1 MTPTGARRCGSL
13 CSVVMVT
20 LAVLAAGCG
29 VADGEVDRHRV
40 EAATC
45 ASMLARLGRPV
56 DEITPDRFAE
66 VLAEFRDGG
75 RPYSTVQPFLRACR
89 SFG

>member
-1 MTPTGARRCGSL
+1 VTPTGARRGRSL
-13 CSVVMVT
+13 CSVVVVGI
-20 LAVLAAGCG
+20 AVVATGCG
-29 VADGEVDRHRV
+29 LSDGDAQRHRV

-45 ASMLARLGRPV
+45 ASMLARLGEPV
-56 DEITPDRFAE
+56 DEITPERFAE
-66 VLAEFRDGG
+66 VLAELRAGG